1 MLLLVVFEVASGCE
15 QPLGIVTEQAE
26 GGVAGVAQEPSHLTR
41 HVAVVDAK
49 PLLADRWSTAD
60 RADPPLTFLQPFVLL
75 QRGADSTQISVE
87 LLPRIALRAAASP

>member
-1 MLLLVVFEVASGCE
+1 MPEVSSGCE

-26 GGVAGVAQEPSHLTR
+26 GGVAGVAKEASHLTR
-41 HVAVVDAK
+41 DVAVVDAQ
-49 PLLADRWSTAD
+49 PLLGDRWSTAD
-60 RADPPLTFLQPFVLL
+60 RADPLLTFLELLVLL